1 MEINVWIVISMI
13 VGLELCLP
21 TILCFVLKNNQKA
34 FKITMACL
42 SAVFFVLLFVGTT
55 AEVTLKQNTVAV
67 CYKTTE
73 LWFDFGITFGNTDI
87 TNIAVNLLL
96 LFPVGYIVFTFS
108 GKNYFFKCTAMALII
123 SLIIETYQWVLPFP
137 RSTEVIDIIL
147 NTASGIIGYA
157 YSKLLLHF
165 GAFKPKK

>member
-34 FKITMACL
+34 FKITIACL
-42 SAVFFVLLFVGTT
+42 SVVFFVLLFVGTT
-55 AEVTLKQNTVAV
+55 AEVTLKNNTIAV
-67 CYKTTE
+67 CYKTTGQ
-73 LWFDFGITFGNTDI
+73 WFDFGITFGNIDI
-87 TNIAVNLLL
+87 TNIFVNLFL
-96 LFPVGYIVFTFS
+96 LFPVGFIVFTFS
-108 GKNYFFKCTAMALII
+108 DKNHFVKCTILALII

-137 RSTEVIDIIL
+137 RSTEIIDILL
-147 NTASGIIGYA
+147 NTASGIVGYA
-157 YSKLLLHF
+157 YSKLLLHL